1 MYRLVIINIDDNT
14 LTLQDEDNKVYR
26 KIIRFINTEY
36 LPQTGNYIYLPEEVL
51 REENLYVYGKIY
63 NKDKDDIIK
72 VETGNDSIYLQ
83 RYYG

>member
-14 LTLQDEDNKVYR
+14 LTLQDEDNKIYK

-72 VETGNDSIYLQ
+72 VETGKDSIYLQ

>member
-1 MYRLVIINIDDNT
+1 MYRLIILNIDENT

-26 KIIRFINTEY
+26 KIIRFINTDY
-36 LPQTGNYIYLPEEVL
+36 LPQTGDCIYLPEEIL

-63 NKDKDDIIK
+63 NKELDDIIK
-72 VETGNDSIYLQ
+72 VETKKDVIYLQ